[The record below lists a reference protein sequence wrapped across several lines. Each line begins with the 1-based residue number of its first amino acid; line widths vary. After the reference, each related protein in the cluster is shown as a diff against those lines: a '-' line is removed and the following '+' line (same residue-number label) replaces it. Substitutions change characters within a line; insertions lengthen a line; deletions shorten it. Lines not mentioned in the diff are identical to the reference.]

1 MRVLNSWRPNR
12 WGDGRRSSRRSPGE
26 RHQPQTTATRPI
38 WRAWSWRATA
48 WAVRSDIRRGFWT
61 ALPRLPKC
69 RARRAEAGLLE
80 PAGTRTT
87 TRRMGQQREAEAMGW
102 MARNTGPNA
111 PPQRP
116 GKGAAGAC
124 VSPCARRGGWG
135 SAGVVL
141 APAMAPPRS
150 ADSVCACVV
159 VPAGSCTTQRP
170 ISSAL
175 ESGPAGVLTR
185 CAVWASP
192 GARYSSIR
200 LGRLAVSI
208 SRFCRSSRLQRS
220 RWARAAAVI
229 RGSATRTP
237 LSVSSDDTKLATEP
251 HIEPLGGKPMQLSKT
266 IKVQFKLVESWEKI
280 TSQAIRGW
288 HNKSID
294 QNDILMMNG
303 KWRCLGAQ

>member
-1 MRVLNSWRPNR
+1 MAAGAPGGAPARDTSLRPPPP
-12 WGDGRRSSRRSPGE
+12 GRYGGLGAGGPPLGQCAATSGGASGRPCHGYRSAG
-26 RHQPQTTATRPI
+26 
-38 WRAWSWRATA
+38 
-48 WAVRSDIRRGFWT
+48 RGGQ
-61 ALPRLPKC
+61 
-69 RARRAEAGLLE
+69 RRACWNRQAPGPPRGGWGSRGKRRPWDGWRGT
-80 PAGTRTT
+80 PAS
-87 TRRMGQQREAEAMGW
+87 
-102 MARNTGPNA
+102 NA